1 MPTERASKGFV
12 AATPFPS
19 PSEVGMRNLGME
31 ANCGRMVQ
39 RCCAL
44 FADAI
49 RGVARP
55 TLSGLL
61 PLVFAWSMVSTID
74 AAEVHTPNFVII
86 AADPVLA
93 KQVADAAEAY
103 RRDLAMHW
111 LDEELPPW
119 RTRCPIEVIAG
130 PNLAAQGV
138 TEYQRNPVRDFRMQV
153 VGTPQRI
160 LDSVLPH
167 EITHTILASYFGRPL
182 PRWAD
187 EGICTTVEHESEK
200 RKHEAK
206 LREFLMS
213 RRGIAMNRLF
223 LLTEYPQDIL
233 PMYAQG
239 YSVCQFLIAQGGPHQ
254 FIEFLTDYMQ
264 RPSWTDNIRHH
275 YGYDSLGQLQDRW
288 LAWVRSG
295 SGDVTAFAARP
306 EPSTLAGVSS
316 TASAS
321 RVMAT
326 PEHRVPPDPASLLAA
341 DLTPPRRQNLSAASP
356 AASPELVQTPP
367 PDRIASRSAE
377 GISLAGKD
385 SSNKRFGGGTQNG
398 GGWYSRQSRS
408 GAATT
413 GDRDDGSPGSMA
425 PPSVQN
431 QSGYGGSYQAATPP
445 PERRLGY

>member
-1 MPTERASKGFV
+1 MPTERASKGF
-12 AATPFPS
+12 AAAKLLPS
-19 PSEVGMRNLGME
+19 PGEAGMRNTGKE
-31 ANCGRMVQ
+31 ATGARTFFSRRTSVVET
-39 RCCAL
+39 
-44 FADAI
+44 I
-49 RGVARP
+49 RGDRWSVSPWGVLLSILVA
-55 TLSGLL
+55 G
-61 PLVFAWSMVSTID
+61 SMMAD

-86 AADPVLA
+86 AADPGLA
-93 KQVADAAEAY
+93 KQVADAAEKY
-103 RRDLAMHW
+103 RRDLAMYW

-167 EITHTILASYFGRPL
+167 EVTHTILASYFGRPL

-206 LREFLMS
+206 LREFLTS

-239 YSVCQFLIAQGGPHQ
+239 YSVCQFLIAQGGPHTFVQ
-254 FIEFLTDYMQ
+254 FLTDYMQ
-264 RPSWTDNIRHH
+264 RPSWTENVRRH

-295 SGDVTAFAARP
+295 SGDVTAYTARP
-306 EPSTLAGVSS
+306 EASSIPTLA
-316 TASAS
+316 SA
-321 RVMAT
+321 AT
-326 PEHRVPPDPASLLAA
+326 TPQNPSALSNPSLPDPASLLAA
-341 DLTPPRRQNLSAASP
+341 DIRPPQVEPLSPESP
-356 AASPELVQTPP
+356 AAPAEMVQTPP
-367 PDRIASRSAE
+367 PDRIASRSSQQRSVANSATPV
-377 GISLAGKD
+377 G
-385 SSNKRFGGGTQNG
+385 RNG
-398 GGWYSRQSRS
+398 GGWYSRQSRPGNANTS
-408 GAATT
+408 DRGT
-413 GDRDDGSPGSMA
+413 GTAGSMA

-445 PERRLGY
+445 TERRLGY